1 MQIKRGF
8 TASVAALVLAGAAT
22 VAAAAPAP
30 VRTSPAAIAPFAVA
44 GPSAVNAPAFCGFDD
59 RLTPPT
65 IREGAAGNTV
75 REAQCLL
82 QLWGFYVGPMGVD
95 GAFGPL
101 TTKAAKGFQTSR
113 GLTADGII
121 GPNTWTRLRNG

>member
-30 VRTSPAAIAPFAVA
+30 ARTSPAAA
-44 GPSAVNAPAFCGFDD
+44 GPSALYDPAFCGFDN

-65 IREGAAGNTV
+65 IREGAVGNTV

-82 QLWGFYVGPMGVD
+82 QLWGFYVGPGID
-95 GAFGPL
+95 GAFGPR
-101 TTKAAKGFQTSR
+101 TTNATKAFQTSR

-121 GPNTWTRLRNG
+121 GPKTWTRLRNG

>member
-8 TASVAALVLAGAAT
+8 TASVAVLVLAGAAT
-22 VAAAAPAP
+22 AVAVAPAP
-30 VRTSPAAIAPFAVA
+30 ARTSSATAPFAAA
-44 GPSAVNAPAFCGFDD
+44 GPSAAKDPAFCDFDD

-65 IREGAAGNTV
+65 IREGAAGDTV

-82 QLWGFYVGPMGVD
+82 QLWGFYVGPRGVD

-101 TTKAAKGFQTSR
+101 TTSAAKAFQTSR